1 MTVTEPVE
9 EVQSHIA
16 AITEARRRGDRE
28 AEVRHLDAA
37 LSLMPDEPQLL
48 NARGMAYLQ
57 AGAWDDAAAYFSRA
71 AERDP
76 GEPILW
82 INLAT
87 ARRALNDADGE
98 RAALDRALA
107 NDRFHLTALLRK
119 AELEERAGKEADAV
133 LAWNAVLQVAR
144 QIADA
149 PEGVRDAIERG
160 QAFMAQHARD
170 LSDRYDQSFGV
181 DRATDPDMRRFNR
194 CLDIVLGRKA
204 VYRNE
209 CHGLY
214 FPFLPADEYF
224 DKRLFPWLAVLEA
237 ATADIRREGLAL
249 IAEGGEDLRPY
260 VRMDEGSPDSKWT
273 PLDGSLDWGACFL
286 WEYGLPNQRVLDRC
300 PATAEALSRAPL
312 APIPGK
318 APSAFFSM
326 LKAGAHI
333 PPHTGVTNTRA
344 IIHLPLVVPP
354 GCEFRVG
361 GETRAWREGE
371 AFAFD
376 DTIEH
381 EAINRSEKSRLVLI
395 FDVWNPHLSDR
406 ERALVTEFYAL
417 QK

>member
-28 AEVRHLDAA
+28 AEARHLDAA
-37 LSLMPDEPQLL
+37 LSLLPDEPQLL

-71 AERDP
+71 AEHDP

-224 DKRLFPWLAVLEA
+224 DKRLFPWLADLEA
-237 ATADIRREGLAL
+237 AAADIRREGLAL

-406 ERALVTEFYAL
+406 ERALITEFYAL

>member
-224 DKRLFPWLAVLEA
+224 DKRLFPWLADLEA

-406 ERALVTEFYAL
+406 ERALVT
-417 QK
+417 